1 MRAYIFVLL
10 FCYVQLCNFCFHAS
24 LGDASVILP
33 ARERV
38 CLQLS
43 ETHSHTL
50 AHRHTHTQHTLH
62 STCCRNTQLFYSSR
76 WNAKVCG
83 SGWAENKP
91 ATGRGLL
98 LPHYTNFKVA
108 FLMQLLL
115 PPLLLH
121 SRCFSRCSVLFFLF
135 YGSWRCRTTCN
146 YYGALAWLMNYY
158 VYATRQSRQ
167 AAERK
172 VNCNCNC
179 NSKLSLSLSTWRCNY
194 NEMAH

>member
-1 MRAYIFVLL
+1 
-10 FCYVQLCNFCFHAS
+10 
-24 LGDASVILP
+24 
-33 ARERV
+33 
-38 CLQLS
+38 
-43 ETHSHTL
+43 
-50 AHRHTHTQHTLH
+50 
-62 STCCRNTQLFYSSR
+62 
-76 WNAKVCG
+76 
-83 SGWAENKP
+83 
-91 ATGRGLL
+91 
-98 LPHYTNFKVA
+98 
-108 FLMQLLL
+108 MQLLL

-179 NSKLSLSLSTWRCNY
+179 NSKLSQHEGATIMKWLIKCGSAWQTTTLFGFEWKCVINRGNFIFGSLTVQRGKAVIKLLGPGSA
-194 NEMAH
+194 ES

>member
-1 MRAYIFVLL
+1 MCNFATFVFMRHLATLLL
-10 FCYVQLCNFCFHAS
+10 FY
-24 LGDASVILP
+24 P

-38 CLQLS
+38 YLQLS
-43 ETHSHTL
+43 EAQTHTCTHTHTL
-50 AHRHTHTQHTLH
+50 TQHTLNVLSQH
-62 STCCRNTQLFYSSR
+62 ATLFYSSR
-76 WNAKVCG
+76 WNAKLCG

-115 PPLLLH
+115 PPLPLLLLLLSLLP
-121 SRCFSRCSVLFFLF
+121 SRCFSRCSVLFCFFVF

-172 VNCNCNC
+172 VNCNCN
-179 NSKLSLSLSTWRCNY
+179 NKLFLSHTLIVKVQL
-194 NEMAH
+194 